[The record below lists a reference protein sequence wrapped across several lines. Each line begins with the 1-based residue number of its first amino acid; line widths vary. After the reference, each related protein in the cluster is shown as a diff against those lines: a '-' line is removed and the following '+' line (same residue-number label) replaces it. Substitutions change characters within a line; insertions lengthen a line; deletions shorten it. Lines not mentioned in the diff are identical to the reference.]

1 MTVTS
6 IILAAGEGKRLGNL
20 TKKIPKCLVPIFG
33 KSLLERNLEIFKRSK
48 IKKIIV
54 IGGINLIY

>member
-20 TKKIPKCLVPIFG
+20 TKKNPKMSCTNFWKVIIRKKF
-33 KSLLERNLEIFKRSK
+33 RNI
-48 IKKIIV
+48 
-54 IGGINLIY
+54 